1 MKKVS
6 IIGLTMASALLFGCD
21 NKTEETAAT
30 DTTVEATAVEKAAEE
45 KITMLNAAYE
55 AVKDER
61 GMN

>member
-45 KITMLNAAYE
+45 KTAVE
-55 AVKDER
+55 AVAD
-61 GMN
+61 